1 MKIVSNNFYLIHDD
15 LLLVVSLHVGTRSV
29 PVGNRINFFVDN
41 EESGQK
47 LRVVTRK
54 NLFEYDIVTDENDL
68 QQIYNLK
75 LQSTGLVSDISTF
88 TNPDQSVTNFNDIQF
103 LGSTAFKDFDF
114 WFSRQEFRILV
125 PNNGVVD
132 SIEEIYSEDLGVEVN
147 ALQNVNELVI
157 FIEPNPL
164 LNLTSDASIQF
175 KIYTN
180 GNEYVTNKITIA
192 PGDEA
197 LSECIVTGTFFEGDP
212 VINESRLRNQN
223 MNIILSLRFET
234 WVDDVQLI
242 RSELRNMVHTEV
254 IFSSSDIHFKN
265 NRPAPQNS
273 SGIRTLLEEASIT
286 KTSEQDITITLGRSI
301 DLSHPETVTIQN
313 ISSNVIRS
321 GIPNIPVILP
331 HNKMVLPTPGLL
343 EVITQNGDVI
353 SEKDLWTGTTR
364 ITLRANNDEWQDT
377 SLLTETSLQ
386 ALHDHV
392 RNSMSSESHQWTT
405 LVEMMDFTLT
415 SSGSDLHIDI
425 AQQTSDIFNISSVIE
440 ITIDVGL
447 ITSNGL
453 ITRLSNNSF
462 LNTSFLLIKPVQS
475 FVSIGKA
482 VVSESELWQSNVEL
496 TFRLVDDLFITNQ
509 ASILT
514 SLQLQFNQNFPS
526 NQISHSFTIAD
537 FQPDSFTLI
546 IPQATPGSFN
556 INADSILF
564 FNFDSSFLRNG
575 TNLSSPEVHFISTQ
589 VTSTMTG
596 TGAVTTQMVRDG
608 FFVTLDIVND
618 AWKTTSDAPVNLT
631 CRSDEVNG
639 WNRKVNPTFSYVSE
653 TQLQIRVQAPN
664 YNITNIEV
672 IDVFIQNDATY
683 NERIH
688 YVGNFTVQ
696 GSSLIER
703 NHHIYAKK
711 NNELMFYLNEIKK
724 KIHSIKL
731 TISPTLGLGDNNTN
745 FNAKDTI
752 HERLRKLNS
761 SDIEHPISVC
771 KPPLINANKSS
782 TIQTAVNDLLVV
794 FQKYKISKPFP
805 PVLCIPI
812 LCPEFDPEAADTIYS
827 FVLSKPLA
835 LTVTKNNH
843 TTVHLPAS
851 YIHSIGFTSADQ
863 SLLIEGAG
871 VKTVLFNR

>member
-1 MKIVSNNFYLIHDD
+1 MKIVSNNFYLVNDD
-15 LLLVVSLHVGTRSV
+15 FLSIVSLHVGTRSIS
-29 PVGNRINFFVDN
+29 VGNRINFFVDN

-47 LRVVTRK
+47 LRVITRE

-75 LQSTGLVSDISTF
+75 MQPAGLVSDISTF
-88 TNPDQSVTNFNDIQF
+88 TNPDQGITNFNDIQF
-103 LGSTAFKDFDF
+103 LGSTELKDYDF

-125 PNNGVVD
+125 PNNDAVD

-164 LNLTSDASIQF
+164 LNLSNNVSIQF
-175 KIYTN
+175 KIHTN
-180 GNEYVTNKITIA
+180 GNEYFTNKITIT

-197 LSECIVTGTFFEGDP
+197 LSECIVTGTFFEGDQ

-234 WVDDVQLI
+234 WVDDIQLI
-242 RSELRNMVHTEV
+242 RSELINMVQTEV
-254 IFSSSDIHFKN
+254 TFSASDIHFTN
-265 NRPAPQNS
+265 NRPAPQNT
-273 SGIRTLLEEASIT
+273 SGIRALLEEASIT

-301 DLSHPETVTIQN
+301 NLSHPETVTIQN
-313 ISSNVIRS
+313 ISPNLIRS
-321 GIPNIPVILP
+321 GIQSIPVILTN
-331 HNKMVLPTPGLL
+331 NKLVLPTPGSL

-386 ALHDHV
+386 ALHDHI
-392 RNSMSSESHQWTT
+392 RNSMSSESPEWTT
-405 LVEMMDFTLT
+405 LVQTMDFTLT

-447 ITSNGL
+447 VTSNGL
-453 ITRLSNNSF
+453 ITRLSNNPF
-462 LNTSFLLIKPVQS
+462 LNTTFLLIKPVQS

-509 ASILT
+509 ETILT
-514 SLQLQFNQNFPS
+514 SLQLQFDQYFSS
-526 NQISHSFTIAD
+526 NQISHTFTITD
-537 FQPDSFTLI
+537 FQQDSFTLL
-546 IPQATPGSFN
+546 IPQATPASFN
-556 INADSILF
+556 INADSIIF
-564 FNFDSSFLRNG
+564 INFESSFLRNG
-575 TNLSSPEVHFISTQ
+575 TNLSSPEIHFISTQ

-596 TGAVTTQMVRDG
+596 TDAVTTQMVRDG
-608 FFVTLDIVND
+608 FFMTIHIFND
-618 AWKTTSDAPVNLT
+618 AWITTNDEPVNLT
-631 CRSDEVNG
+631 SRSNEVNG
-639 WNRKVNPTFSYVSE
+639 WNRTANLTFSFVSE
-653 TQLQIRVQAPN
+653 TELQVHVQAPN

-672 IDVFIQNDATY
+672 IDIFIQNDATY
-683 NERIH
+683 NKRIH
-688 YVGNFTVQ
+688 YVDNFTVQ

-703 NHHIYAKK
+703 NHHTHARRIQ
-711 NNELMFYLNEIKK
+711 ELMFYLNDLKK
-724 KIHSIKL
+724 RIHSIKL
-731 TISPTLGLGDNNTN
+731 TISPTLELGDNDTN

-782 TIQTAVNDLLVV
+782 TIQTAVNEFLVLS
-794 FQKYKISKPFP
+794 QKYTISKPFP

-812 LCPEFDPEAADTIYS
+812 LCPQFDPEAADTLYS
-827 FVLSKPLA
+827 LVLSKPLA
-835 LTVTKNNH
+835 LTVTKNNN
-843 TTVHLPAS
+843 TTLHLPAS
-851 YIHSIGFTSADQ
+851 NIHAIAFTSVDQ
-863 SLLIEGAG
+863 SLSIEGTG
-871 VKTVLFNR
+871 VKTVSFSR